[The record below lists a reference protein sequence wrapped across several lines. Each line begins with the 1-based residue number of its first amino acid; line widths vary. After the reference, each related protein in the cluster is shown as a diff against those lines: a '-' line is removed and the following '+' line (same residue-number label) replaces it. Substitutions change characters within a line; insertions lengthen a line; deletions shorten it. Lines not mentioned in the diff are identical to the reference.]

1 MTDIQKRLHTM
12 RDKEYR
18 SFQSRLMPTVNPD
31 KIIGVRVPQIRAM
44 ARALLKEEPGLA
56 AGFLQEL
63 PHHYYEEDNL
73 HIFLVNCTK
82 DFATCLMQVEAFLP
96 HLDNWATCDSFR
108 PPTFKKNRQL
118 VLPQAK
124 RWMTSDHCYTARFGI
139 GCMMSYLLDKDFL
152 PEHLELVGGITS
164 EEYYVR
170 MMQAWYFATAL
181 AKQYQPTLA
190 YLDKNEL
197 EVWTHNKAIQKAV
210 ESHRITAEQ
219 KALLRK
225 MKRS

>member
-1 MTDIQKRLHTM
+1 MTDIQKRLYTM
-12 RDKEYR
+12 QDKEYQV
-18 SFQSRLMPTVNPD
+18 FQSRLMPTVSPD

-44 ARALLKEEPGLA
+44 ARTLLKEKPGLA
-56 AGFLQEL
+56 ADFLEEL
-63 PHHYYEEDNL
+63 PHLYYEEDNL
-73 HIFLVNCTK
+73 HIFLVNHTK

-108 PPTFKKNRQL
+108 PKVFRQNHQQ
-118 VLPQAK
+118 VLTEAK
-124 RWMTSDHCYTARFGI
+124 SWMESSHCYTVRFGI
-139 GCMMSYLLDKDFL
+139 GCMMSYLLDEYFL
-152 PEHLELVGGITS
+152 PEHLELVGKVPG

-190 YLDKNEL
+190 YLCRNEL
-197 EVWTHNKAIQKAV
+197 DIWTHNKTIQKAV
-210 ESHRITAEQ
+210 ESYRITAEQ

-225 MKRS
+225 MKR

>member
-1 MTDIQKRLHTM
+1 MTDIQKRLYAM
-12 RDKEYR
+12 QDKEYR

-31 KIIGVRVPQIRAM
+31 KIIGVRVPKIREL
-44 ARALLKEEPGLA
+44 ARDVIKNEPELVA
-56 AGFLQEL
+56 TFLQEL
-63 PHHYYEEDNL
+63 PHQYYEEDNL
-73 HIFLVNCTK
+73 HVFLVNRTK
-82 DFATCLMQVEAFLP
+82 DFDACLMQVEAFLP

-108 PPTFKKNRQL
+108 PEVFRQHRQQ
-118 VLPQAK
+118 VLAK
-124 RWMTSDHCYTARFGI
+124 ARGWMESGHCYTVRFGI
-139 GCMMSYLLDKDFL
+139 GCMMSYFLDKDFS
-152 PEHLELVGGITS
+152 PEQLELVGGISS

-181 AKQYQPTLA
+181 AKQYRPTLT
-190 YLDKNEL
+190 YLSKNNL

-210 ESHRITAEQ
+210 ESHRITTEQ